1 MKHIYADISS
11 LTGNIPKKD
20 TAGFR
25 RMIASALNLENYKCA
40 EECSLIYICKDLQR
54 EEFYI
59 FDGNISSEKLP
70 SFMQEKLSFDLLA
83 IGSVYFDV
91 ITLQESFPHRNYLY
105 RKLKKYLKELERHE
119 QEYIYNYF
127 SILRQKAMYL
137 RFV

>member
-11 LTGNIPKKD
+11 LTENIPKKD
-20 TAGFR
+20 IADLR

-70 SFMQEKLSFDLLA
+70 SFMHEKLSFDSFA
-83 IGSVYFDV
+83 IGSVYFDI
-91 ITLQESFPHRNYLY
+91 ITLQELFPHRN
-105 RKLKKYLKELERHE
+105 
-119 QEYIYNYF
+119 
-127 SILRQKAMYL
+127 
-137 RFV
+137 